1 MVDAASTQ
9 AAARAALTAGG
20 TIGGVVSSAGAHSFN
35 AAASACGLGPTHRP
49 VPLRLPDLFQQTAP
63 ALPAWPLSQ
72 APQGSSLGALAS
84 MAASSAEHPRA
95 NAAGGLPLA
104 MSVSMAQMPTLM
116 DVPSAGPR
124 WGIGDQG
131 RPWLSQDRTGLQVR
145 VLDTSLQA
153 AQARALLAEIDRR
166 TQVLVQSYLQQRG
179 VFSGVASGS
188 PDSLGQTLASSSS
201 TPRPDHLLHPGGH
214 LSGAPFSRRL

>member
-1 MVDAASTQ
+1 MVGAASAQ
-9 AAARAALTAGG
+9 AAAAAARAALTAGG
-20 TIGGVVSSAGAHSFN
+20 TIGGVVSGAHPFN

-72 APQGSSLGALAS
+72 SPQGSSLGALAS

-104 MSVSMAQMPTLM
+104 MAQMPTLM

-124 WGIGDQG
+124 WRIGDQG
-131 RPWLSQDRTGLQVR
+131 GPWLSQDKTGLELR
-145 VLDTSLQA
+145 VLDMSLQA
-153 AQARALLAEIDRR
+153 AQARALSAEIDRR
-166 TQVLVQSYLQQRG
+166 TQVLVQSYLQQG
-179 VFSGVASGS
+179 GLLSGVASGS
-188 PDSLGQTLASSSS
+188 PDRLGLTLASSSS
-201 TPRPDHLLHPGGH
+201 NPRPDHLLQPAGH
-214 LSGAPFSRRL
+214 LSGVPFSRLL

>member
-1 MVDAASTQ
+1 MVGAASAQ
-9 AAARAALTAGG
+9 AAARAALTAGV
-20 TIGGVVSSAGAHSFN
+20 TVGGAVSGAHPLN

-49 VPLRLPDLFQQTAP
+49 VPLRLPDLFQQTAA

-84 MAASSAEHPRA
+84 MVASSAEHPRA

-104 MSVSMAQMPTLM
+104 MAQKPTLM

-131 RPWLSQDRTGLQVR
+131 GPWLSQDKTGLQLR
-145 VLDTSLQA
+145 VLDMSLQA
-153 AQARALLAEIDRR
+153 AQARALSAEIDRR
-166 TQVLVQSYLQQRG
+166 TQELVQSYLQQG
-179 VFSGVASGS
+179 GLLSGVASGS
-188 PDSLGQTLASSSS
+188 PGRLGQTLASSSS
-201 TPRPDHLLHPGGH
+201 PPRPDQLLHPAGH